1 MKTLVRST
9 QFKKDV
15 KAAKK
20 RGQDM
25 EILKNTILML
35 LKDEV
40 LPESYRDHQL
50 TGNYKAYRECH
61 MQPDWLLIYQKE
73 DDMIL
78 FYRTGT
84 HSELFR

>member
-1 MKTLVRST
+1 MKVQVRTS

-15 KAAKK
+15 KAAQK
-20 RGQDM
+20 RGLDM
-25 EILKNTILML
+25 EVLKNTIMML
-35 LKDEV
+35 LGGEI

-61 MQPDWLLIYQKE
+61 MQPDWLLIYQME